1 MMTDWKKTIL
11 DSKTSIHKVIETI
24 ENTSMQIALIVD
36 ENKRLVGTVTD
47 GDIRRGILKGI
58 SLSDPVQKVMKT
70 EPVVAKKNESSEV
83 ILSMM
88 KQLQLY
94 SIPIVDENGC
104 LVSLAR
110 LNKLLLT
117 GERKNW
123 VVLMAGGLGSRLKP
137 MTDECPKPLLKVG
150 NKPILE
156 NILENFIENGF
167 TRFYISVNYRSG
179 MVKEYFGDGSKW
191 GVEIKYL
198 YEDKKLGTAGA
209 VSLIEEKHSEPIFV
223 MNGDL
228 LTKVNFQQMLEF
240 HIDNNADVTMGI
252 REFDFQVPY
261 GVVKRDDHRFVD
273 IVEKPIQKLFINAGI
288 YVLNPELLE
297 MMPKNSFYEM
307 PNLLKYFKDQNKDII
322 VFPVREYWLDIGHI
336 DDYRQ
341 ANEYVKIIKE

>member
-1 MMTDWKKTIL
+1 MTDWKKTVL
-11 DSKTSIHKVIETI
+11 DQKTSIHKAIETI

-36 ENKRLVGTVTD
+36 ENGQLVGTVTD

-58 SLSDPVQKVMKT
+58 PLDDPVQKVMKT
-70 EPVVAKKNESSEV
+70 DPVVVRENESREAV
-83 ILSMM
+83 LSII
-88 KQLQLY
+88 KHLHIY
-94 SIPIVDENGC
+94 SIPIVDENRYPVG
-104 LVSLAR
+104 LAR
-110 LNKLLLT
+110 LNNLLLT
-117 GERKNW
+117 GERENW

-156 NILENFIENGF
+156 NILEDFKENGF
-167 TRFYISVNYRSG
+167 TRFYISVNYMSD
-179 MVKEYFGDGSKW
+179 MVEEYFGDGSRW

-209 VSLIEEKHSEPIFV
+209 ISLIKEKHSEPIFV

-228 LTKVNFQQMLEF
+228 LTKVNFQQMLDF
-240 HIDNNADVTMGI
+240 HIEHKADVTMGI

-261 GVVKRDDHRFVD
+261 GVVKRDDYRFVD
-273 IVEKPIQKLFINAGI
+273 IIEKPVQKLFINAGI
-288 YVLNPELLE
+288 YILNPELLE
-297 MMPKNSFYEM
+297 MMPGNSFYEM

-336 DDYRQ
+336 DDYKQ
-341 ANEYVKIIKE
+341 ANEYIKIINE

>member
-1 MMTDWKKTIL
+1 MTDWKKTVL
-11 DSKTSIHKVIETI
+11 DQKTSIHKVIETI

-36 ENKRLVGTVTD
+36 ENGQLVGTVTD

-58 SLSDPVQKVMKT
+58 PLGDPVQKVMKT
-70 EPVVAKKNESSEV
+70 DPVVVREYESREAV
-83 ILSMM
+83 LSII
-88 KQLQLY
+88 KHLQLY
-94 SIPIVDENGC
+94 SIPIVDENRYPVG
-104 LVSLAR
+104 LAR

-117 GERKNW
+117 GERENW
-123 VVLMAGGLGSRLKP
+123 VVLMAGGLGRRLKP

-156 NILENFIENGF
+156 NILENFRENGF
-167 TRFYISVNYRSG
+167 SRFYISVNYMSD
-179 MVKEYFGDGSKW
+179 MIEEYFGDGSRW

-209 VSLIEEKHSEPIFV
+209 ISLIKEKHSEPMFV

-228 LTKVNFQQMLEF
+228 LTKVNFQQMLDF
-240 HIDNNADVTMGI
+240 HIEHKADVTMGI

-261 GVVKRDDHRFVD
+261 GVVKRDDYRFVD
-273 IVEKPIQKLFINAGI
+273 IIEKPVQKLFINAGI
-288 YVLNPELLE
+288 YILNPELLE
-297 MMPKNSFYEM
+297 MMPGNSFYEM

-336 DDYRQ
+336 DDYKQ
-341 ANEYVKIIKE
+341 ANEYVRIINE

>member
-1 MMTDWKKTIL
+1 MKDWEKTIL

-58 SLSDPVQKVMKT
+58 SLDDPVQKVMKT
-70 EPVVAKKNESSEV
+70 EPVVARENESREV
-83 ILSMM
+83 IMSMI
-88 KQLQLY
+88 KHQQLY

-104 LVSLAR
+104 PVGLER

-117 GERKNW
+117 GERENW

-167 TRFYISVNYRSG
+167 TRFYVSVNYMSG
-179 MVKEYFGDGSKW
+179 MVEEYFGDGSRW

-209 VSLIEEKHSEPIFV
+209 VSLIKEKHNEPIFV

-228 LTKVNFQQMLEF
+228 LTKVNFQQMLDF
-240 HIDNNADVTMGI
+240 HIEHKADVTMGI

-261 GVVKRDDHRFVD
+261 GVVKRDDYRFVD
-273 IVEKPIQKLFINAGI
+273 IIEKPVQKLFINAGI
-288 YVLNPELLE
+288 YILNPELLE
-297 MMPKNSFYEM
+297 MMPRNSSYEM

-336 DDYRQ
+336 DDYKQ
-341 ANEYVKIIKE
+341 ANEYIRIINE

>member
-1 MMTDWKKTIL
+1 MTDWKKTVL
-11 DSKTSIHKVIETI
+11 DQKTSIHKVIETI

-36 ENKRLVGTVTD
+36 ENGQLVGTVTD

-58 SLSDPVQKVMKT
+58 PLGDPVQKVMKT
-70 EPVVAKKNESSEV
+70 DPVVVREYESREAV
-83 ILSMM
+83 LSII
-88 KQLQLY
+88 KHLQLY
-94 SIPIVDENGC
+94 SIPIVDENRYPVG
-104 LVSLAR
+104 LAR

-117 GERKNW
+117 GERENW
-123 VVLMAGGLGSRLKP
+123 VVLMAGGLGRRLKP

-156 NILENFIENGF
+156 NILENFRENGF
-167 TRFYISVNYRSG
+167 SRFYISVNYMSD
-179 MVKEYFGDGSKW
+179 MIEEYFGDGSRW

-209 VSLIEEKHSEPIFV
+209 ISLIKEKHSEPMFV

-228 LTKVNFQQMLEF
+228 LTKVNFQQMLDF
-240 HIDNNADVTMGI
+240 HIEHKADVTMGI

-261 GVVKRDDHRFVD
+261 GVVKRDDYRFVD
-273 IVEKPIQKLFINAGI
+273 IIEKPVQKLFINAGI
-288 YVLNPELLE
+288 YILNPELLE
-297 MMPKNSFYEM
+297 MMPGNSFYEM

-336 DDYRQ
+336 DDYKQ
-341 ANEYVKIIKE
+341 ANEYIKIINE